1 MLGQTLKNGNVPM
14 IKKIFA
20 ALRPILKSLVV
31 MGLVLTL
38 VLGQAHDAAAA
49 SRSGGRMGGGSFR
62 APTRTYSAPR
72 PRQPAPS
79 YGGGYGGSY
88 GGGYGYG
95 GGFGFPFMMPFFGG
109 WGFAPSSLFT
119 TLMIIAIAGFL
130 VQSFRKFQTDG
141 EETDLDN
148 PTVSVTRLQVG
159 LLAQARELQTD
170 LERIALSANTSSTE
184 GLTKLLQDTSLALL
198 RHPEYWV
205 YAGSD
210 SELTRLNAAEAQF
223 NRFSLAERSKFSV
236 ETISNYNSQL
246 QQAGART
253 ALLEGE
259 QPLAYPTGSG
269 KYIVVTVIVGAQGK
283 LQLPEVRSADDLR
296 AAVNQLG
303 AVGSDQL
310 LAVEVLWTPESKDD
324 VLTSD
329 DMLVGY
335 PHLKMV

>member
-1 MLGQTLKNGNVPM
+1 M

-31 MGLVLTL
+31 VGLVFTL
-38 VLGQAHDAAAA
+38 VLGQAHDAYAA

-79 YGGGYGGSY
+79 VPYGGGY
-88 GGGYGYG
+88 GGYGYG

-109 WGFAPSSLFT
+109 WGFAPTGLFT
-119 TLMIIAIAGFL
+119 TLIIIAIAGYL
-130 VQSFRKFQTDG
+130 VQSFRKFQSEGG
-141 EETDLDN
+141 EELDLDN
-148 PTVSVTRLQVG
+148 PAVSVTRLQVG

-170 LERIALSANTSSTE
+170 LERIALSANTGSTE
-184 GLTKLLQDTSLALL
+184 GLVKLLQDTSLALM

-223 NRFSLAERSKFSV
+223 NRFSLSERSKFTV
-236 ETISNYNSQL
+236 ETLSNYNSQL

-253 ALLEGE
+253 ALLEGD
-259 QPLAYPTGSG
+259 QPLTHPKGSG
-269 KYIVVTVIVGAQGK
+269 EYIVVTVIVGAQGK
-283 LQLPEVRSADDLR
+283 LQLPVIRNTDDLR
-296 AAVNQLG
+296 MAINQLG

-310 LAVEVLWTPESKDD
+310 LAVEVLWTPEAKGD

-329 DMLVGY
+329 DMIVGY
-335 PHLKMV
+335 PQLKMI